1 MIYGLLKQFKIS
13 QKSSKRILNVKSSG
27 DKISENLMKRKKVMN
42 WLRPDHEMTFQES
55 EFDRSEKS

>member
-27 DKISENLMKRKKVMN
+27 DKISEILMKRKKVMN